1 VEVDKILLKLLI
13 AACDAERYETALD
26 AARNLNNEASFHVAI
41 TIANRA
47 KLASFAPRV
56 QAIMESKFPHDED
69 EEEEEEEVIK
79 QQEEEEEQV
88 EEEEEEVEVEEP
100 PTQTK
105 GVKRSYESMGRN
117 KLRFSTEAQSSAK
130 ISPEMRR
137 SSYQKPTVS
146 EDGVAVVVVVA
157 VGGLVYVSRIVE
169 YVYGLLMVCIF

>member
-1 VEVDKILLKLLI
+1 VDKILLKLLI

-56 QAIMESKFPHDED
+56 QAIMESKFPHDE

-79 QQEEEEEQV
+79 QEEEEEQV
-88 EEEEEEVEVEEP
+88 EEEEEEAEEVEEP

-105 GVKRSYESMGRN
+105 GVKRTYESMGRN

-146 EDGVAVVVVVA
+146 VRVRMGWGWA
-157 VGGLVYVSRIVE
+157 LYNVYLE
-169 YVYGLLMVCIF
+169 LLNMY